1 MKAKLKVLVPFT
13 DKNDRT
19 VHYKEGDTVSFDD
32 IERFN
37 EDVVKVMEKHRKICR
52 LVFIEDDVP
61 AATTANGIVI
71 GDKSYPLA
79 AVKVALEAIGVTVSK
94 NAGIPAVGKAVA
106 GLTDDE
112 RAKLAETLTASEE

>member
-32 IERFN
+32 IERVN
-37 EDVVKVMEKHRKICR
+37 DLVARKICR

-61 AATTANGIVI
+61 AATTADGIVI

-79 AVKVALEAIGVTVSK
+79 AV
-94 NAGIPAVGKAVA
+94 KAVA

>member
-19 VHYKEGDTVSFDD
+19 VRYKEGDTVSFDD
-32 IERFN
+32 IERVN
-37 EDVVKVMEKHRKICR
+37 DLVARKICR

-61 AATTANGIVI
+61 AAPAADGIVI

-94 NAGIPAVGKAVA
+94 NAGVPVVGKAVA

>member
-19 VHYKEGDTVSFDD
+19 VRYKEGDTVSFDD
-32 IERFN
+32 IERVN
-37 EDVVKVMEKHRKICR
+37 DLIARKICR
-52 LVFIEDDVP
+52 LEAFE
-61 AATTANGIVI
+61 AE
-71 GDKSYPLA
+71 SYPLA

-94 NAGIPAVGKAVA
+94 NAGVPAVGKAVA

>member
-32 IERFN
+32 IERVN
-37 EDVVKVMEKHRKICR
+37 DLVARKICR

-61 AATTANGIVI
+61 AATTADGIVI

-94 NAGIPAVGKAVA
+94 NAAVGKAVA

>member
-19 VHYKEGDTVSFDD
+19 VRYKEGDTVFFDD
-32 IERFN
+32 IERVN
-37 EDVVKVMEKHRKICR
+37 DLVARKVCR
-52 LVFIEDDVP
+52 LEAFEAEKP
-61 AATTANGIVI
+61 EAAAANEIAV
-71 GDKSYPLA
+71 
-79 AVKVALEAIGVTVSK
+79 VKVALEAIGVTVSK
-94 NAGIPAVGKAVA
+94 NAGVPAVGKAVA

>member
-19 VHYKEGDTVSFDD
+19 VRYKEGDTVSFDD
-32 IERFN
+32 IERVN
-37 EDVVKVMEKHRKICR
+37 DLVARKVCR
-52 LVFIEDDVP
+52 LEAFEAEKP
-61 AATTANGIVI
+61 ETAAANEIAV

-94 NAGIPAVGKAVA
+94 NADVPAVGKAVA

>member
-1 MKAKLKVLVPFT
+1 MKAKLKVLVPFA

-19 VHYKEGDTVSFDD
+19 VRYKEGDTVSFDD
-32 IERFN
+32 IERVN
-37 EDVVKVMEKHRKICR
+37 DLIARKICR
-52 LVFIEDDVP
+52 LEAFEAEKPEAP
-61 AATTANGIVI
+61 AAGEIAV
-71 GDKSYPLA
+71 GDRSYPLA

>member
-1 MKAKLKVLVPFT
+1 MKVKLEVLVPFT

-32 IERFN
+32 IERVN
-37 EDVVKVMEKHRKICR
+37 DLVARKICR

-61 AATTANGIVI
+61 AATTADGIVI

>member
-32 IERFN
+32 IERVN
-37 EDVVKVMEKHRKICR
+37 DLVARKICR
-52 LVFIEDDVP
+52 LVHLPVQSGSDVP
-61 AATTANGIVI
+61 AATTADGIVI

>member
-32 IERFN
+32 IERVN
-37 EDVVKVMEKHRKICR
+37 DLVARKICR

-61 AATTANGIVI
+61 AATTADGIVI

-94 NAGIPAVGKAVA
+94 NAGIPPSARPSRADRRRACEA
-106 GLTDDE
+106 GGDPDRIGGVTGH
-112 RAKLAETLTASEE
+112 SV

>member
-32 IERFN
+32 IERVN
-37 EDVVKVMEKHRKICR
+37 DRVKICR

>member
-19 VHYKEGDTVSFDD
+19 VRYKEGDTVSFDD
-32 IERFN
+32 IERVN
-37 EDVVKVMEKHRKICR
+37 DLIARKVCR
-52 LVFIEDDVP
+52 LEAFEAFEAEKPEAP
-61 AATTANGIVI
+61 AADGIVI

-94 NAGIPAVGKAVA
+94 NAGVPAVGKAVA